1 MRECKLHGFDYR
13 DDCQYC
19 GSFGYAKH
27 EIVQH
32 HEKLEQCPTCEKIL
46 VEREYDFQFCSACKT
61 AMGFVP
67 QRPIE
72 ANEVELLE
80 PVMPETLT
88 VDGFLEQVNQT
99 NYDSLLLY
107 QLEFATKYLKDL
119 NTKYELKELSHSQ
132 ADRYITIISDLK
144 EFFRDNSLPI

>member
-1 MRECKLHGFDYR
+1 MQL
-13 DDCQYC
+13 
-19 GSFGYAKH
+19 
-27 EIVQH
+27 
-32 HEKLEQCPTCEKIL
+32 HEKLEQCPTCEKVL

-67 QRPIE
+67 QRPGSMIE
-72 ANEVELLE
+72 ATNEVELLE

-88 VDGFLEQVNQT
+88 VDGFLDQVNQT